1 MYLYYFHVK
10 FKRKY
15 TLEQPSVLIICSA
28 ISLHLNTTTTGSGV
42 KRNYTET
49 GTWDEYDVIDIPLR
63 FAISIYNAA
72 ISGLLAYAR
81 YDREEPSLGRA
92 PSPSDEAYLTGSG
105 LKLLLLHHDVTP
117 VKTTEI
123 PC

>member
-72 ISGLLAYAR
+72 SGLACTK
-81 YDREEPSLGRA
+81 EEPSLGRA
-92 PSPSDEAYLTGSG
+92 SSPSDEAHMTGSG
-105 LKLLLLHHDVTP
+105 LKLLLLHHDDTP
-117 VKTTEI
+117 VKTEEN
-123 PC
+123 PR

>member
-49 GTWDEYDVIDIPLR
+49 GTWDEYDVIDFPLR
-63 FAISIYNAA
+63 FAVSSHNAA
-72 ISGLLAYAR
+72 ISGLLAYATT
-81 YDREEPSLGRA
+81 GRSHRLA
-92 PSPSDEAYLTGSG
+92 AHLR
-105 LKLLLLHHDVTP
+105 LQMRR
-117 VKTTEI
+117 I
-123 PC
+123 

>member
-42 KRNYTET
+42 ERNYTET

-72 ISGLLAYAR
+72 ISGLLAYATT
-81 YDREEPSLGRA
+81 GRSHRLA
-92 PSPSDEAYLTGSG
+92 AHLR
-105 LKLLLLHHDVTP
+105 LQMRR
-117 VKTTEI
+117 I
-123 PC
+123 

>member
-49 GTWDEYDVIDIPLR
+49 GTWDEYDKIYFPLR

-72 ISGLLAYAR
+72 ISGLLAYATTG
-81 YDREEPSLGRA
+81 REELSLGRA
-92 PSPSDEAYLTGSG
+92 HLRLQTRH
-105 LKLLLLHHDVTP
+105 L
-117 VKTTEI
+117 
-123 PC
+123 

>member
-1 MYLYYFHVK
+1 MYNYYFHVK

-15 TLEQPSVLIICSA
+15 TLEQPSVLIICSV

-72 ISGLLAYAR
+72 SGLACTK
-81 YDREEPSLGRA
+81 EEPSPVYRLGSVLVRLGRLT
-92 PSPSDEAYLTGSG
+92 YLFA
-105 LKLLLLHHDVTP
+105 
-117 VKTTEI
+117 I
-123 PC
+123 

>member
-49 GTWDEYDVIDIPLR
+49 GTWDEYDVIEADDDGEDDTAWPSRL
-63 FAISIYNAA
+63 ALQ
-72 ISGLLAYAR
+72 LLQRSKA
-81 YDREEPSLGRA
+81 EA
-92 PSPSDEAYLTGSG
+92 PSGEPFEAHIVCPRAFGA
-105 LKLLLLHHDVTP
+105 K
-117 VKTTEI
+117 
-123 PC
+123 

>member
-92 PSPSDEAYLTGSG
+92 PSPSDEARLTGSG
-105 LKLLLLHHDVTP
+105 LKLLLHHDDTP
-117 VKTTEI
+117 VKTEEN
-123 PC
+123 PR

>member
-72 ISGLLAYAR
+72 SGQADSPAPRRSQRLAAHLR
-81 YDREEPSLGRA
+81 LQMRH
-92 PSPSDEAYLTGSG
+92 T
-105 LKLLLLHHDVTP
+105 
-117 VKTTEI
+117 
-123 PC
+123 

>member
-42 KRNYTET
+42 ERNYAET
-49 GTWDEYDVIDIPLR
+49 GTWDEYDVIDFPLR
-63 FAISIYNAA
+63 FAVSSYNAA
-72 ISGLLAYAR
+72 ISGLLAYATT
-81 YDREEPSLGRA
+81 GRSHRLA
-92 PSPSDEAYLTGSG
+92 AHLR
-105 LKLLLLHHDVTP
+105 LQMRR
-117 VKTTEI
+117 I
-123 PC
+123 

>member
-49 GTWDEYDVIDIPLR
+49 GTWDEYDVIDFPLR
-63 FAISIYNAA
+63 LAVSSYNAA
-72 ISGLLAYAR
+72 ISRLLAYATT
-81 YDREEPSLGRA
+81 GRSHRLA
-92 PSPSDEAYLTGSG
+92 AHLR
-105 LKLLLLHHDVTP
+105 LQMRR
-117 VKTTEI
+117 I
-123 PC
+123 